1 MNSFFFALLFR
12 LFVLLLR
19 AFMAWPAILNLLYLH
34 QKKWQPSDILGDRRY
49 AAREDATEREFDR
62 YGQSTL
68 YFFRHTWLCGTMGP
82 TSRVEEY

>member
-1 MNSFFFALLFR
+1 MSW
-12 LFVLLLR
+12 LR
-19 AFMAWPAILNLLYLH
+19 YPKSSLSTPTKR
-34 QKKWQPSDILGDRRY
+34 QSSDILGDRRY

-68 YFFRHTWLCGTMGP
+68 SFFRHTWLCGTMGP